1 MMIKKKR
8 KKNNNNNIINVTEW
22 LLVRDNKNTFVVSI

>member
-8 KKNNNNNIINVTEW
+8 KNNNNNNIINVTEW